1 MPSKYIYILLRIS
14 SLLFHFHNHV
24 HYTEQYKHISIYQC
38 FIHYEKKKHIY
49 EEYALLKLSAVIVS
63 KMRKLMTG
71 EVTVKRAFILYKV
84 YTNRQTNI

>member
-1 MPSKYIYILLRIS
+1 MFHPLRKK
-14 SLLFHFHNHV
+14 
-24 HYTEQYKHISIYQC
+24 QHI
-38 FIHYEKKKHIY
+38 HIY
-49 EEYALLKLSAVIVS
+49 EEYALLKLSAVIIS